1 MTDIEKHEDSFEY
14 IGSFIKS
21 YRLAQKESLQSLADR
36 SGVSRSMIGQIESQ
50 QTSPTLS
57 VLAKL
62 ARAMDINLGDL
73 VEPPEA
79 SFGLSHNIATQDNI
93 VSKKDSPFVCH
104 LLTSRT
110 AQASFEI
117 YRFYFLHPGKTA
129 FSANVRGSIK
139 NVWLEHGDLTI
150 SISNFRTKLEPDS
163 LTSFRA
169 SIPHNFE
176 SRGKELAKGI
186 LFVNY

>member
-1 MTDIEKHEDSFEY
+1 MTDIEKQEESFEY
-14 IGSFIKS
+14 IGSFIRS
-21 YRLAQKESLQSLADR
+21 YRLARKESLQSLADR

-50 QTSPTLS
+50 QTSPTLA

-79 SFGLSHNIATQDNI
+79 SFGLSQNSATQDNI
-93 VSKKDSPFVCH
+93 VSKKGSPFVCH
-104 LLTSRT
+104 LLASRT
-110 AQASFEI
+110 AQTSFEI
-117 YRFYFLHPGKTA
+117 YHFYFLRSGKTA

-139 NVWLEHGDLTI
+139 NVWLEQGDLTI
-150 SISNFRTKLEPDS
+150 SIANFKTKIEPGS
-163 LTSFRA
+163 LTGFRA
-169 SIPHNFE
+169 STPHNFE
-176 SRGKELAKGI
+176 SRGKQLAKGI